1 MEEEE
6 SFENLND
13 LDWSDVENEL
23 KANRDQIL
31 SEAKSGNSA
40 MVKKKG
46 VTADESGTD
55 GGEGSKIKYF
65 SIFK

>member
-1 MEEEE
+1 MAKEE

-31 SEAKSGNSA
+31 SEAKSGN
-40 MVKKKG
+40 G
-46 VTADESGTD
+46 DGQEEGDNGNESGTD
-55 GGEGSKIKYF
+55 GGEGTKSNTP
-65 SIFK
+65 